1 MYVKV
6 LAVDLGVYCQVPKID
21 GSGGG
26 LVEYGRG
33 MGGFWWGL
41 GCLPGVFQVVCLV
54 LFVAFSGDYM
64 VDNQV
69 FT

>member
-1 MYVKV
+1 M
-6 LAVDLGVYCQVPKID
+6 
-21 GSGGG
+21 G
-26 LVEYGRG
+26 LVVAWWNTGEGWVG
-33 MGGFWWGL
+33 FGGAW
-41 GCLPGVFQVVCLV
+41 GCLAIVFQVVCLV